1 MFQKFS
7 RPTDKPED
15 KLSANAVREQTIKYK
30 TCSYEAPQSITI
42 NKGARGKGLGFTI
55 VGGSDS
61 EKGNLGIFVRRILP
75 RGLVAEEGSMKEG
88 KLLALQYSNY

>member
-15 KLSANAVREQTIKYK
+15 KLSANAVREQMIKSK

-42 NKGARGKGLGFTI
+42 NKGAREDPSSRFSNILSPLG
-55 VGGSDS
+55 V
-61 EKGNLGIFVRRILP
+61 N
-75 RGLVAEEGSMKEG
+75 
-88 KLLALQYSNY
+88 

>member
-1 MFQKFS
+1 
-7 RPTDKPED
+7 
-15 KLSANAVREQTIKYK
+15 
-30 TCSYEAPQSITI
+30 
-42 NKGARGKGLGFTI
+42 